1 MSYACGYC
9 GQPIPNPNKARHY
22 SLARLEQLAGEGRL
36 YCCREHTVLGMQQE
50 GFYKVISVKGRPAR
64 SKAVAK
70 SNQVHPRRKRGER
83 N

>member
-9 GQPIPNPNKARHY
+9 GEPIPNPRQTRHC

-36 YCCREHTVLGMQQE
+36 YCCREHTVLGMQQA
-50 GFYKVISVKGRPAR
+50 GFYREISVKGRPAR

-70 SNQVHPRRKRGER
+70 SNQTNPRRKLGER